1 MHIVICPGIHAPQL
15 TQEFVQGLNETAS
28 DTYKFLIYPN
38 HDYAVLSPHLLQ
50 FLQTQL
56 GNPHWRSPV
65 VFIAFSAGVVGAILA
80 ANTWQSL
87 GGQVLAL
94 IAIDGWGVPLFG
106 NFPLHR
112 LSHDYFT
119 HWSSA
124 MLGTGSHNFYAEPA
138 VEHLTLWRSPQH
150 VSGCYTKDAQ
160 TLTHLS
166 AAEFLI
172 MLLEQYREVGGQRSQ
187 IKDQV

>member
-1 MHIVICPGIHAPQL
+1 MHIVICPGIHAPHL
-15 TQEFVQGLNETAS
+15 TQEFVQGLNATAS
-28 DTYKFLIYPN
+28 DTYNFLIYPN
-38 HDYAVLSPHLLQ
+38 HDYAVLSLHLLQ
-50 FLQTQL
+50 FLQAQL
-56 GNPHWRSPV
+56 GNSQRRSPV

-80 ANTWQSL
+80 ASVWQSL

-124 MLGTGSHNFYAEPA
+124 MLGSGSHNFYAEPA
-138 VEHLTLWRSPQH
+138 VDHLTLWRSPH
-150 VSGCYTKDAQ
+150 NVSGCYTKDSQ
-160 TLTHLS
+160 TLAHLS

-172 MLLEQYREVGGQRSQ
+172 MLLKQYGQVKEARE
-187 IKDQV
+187 KLL